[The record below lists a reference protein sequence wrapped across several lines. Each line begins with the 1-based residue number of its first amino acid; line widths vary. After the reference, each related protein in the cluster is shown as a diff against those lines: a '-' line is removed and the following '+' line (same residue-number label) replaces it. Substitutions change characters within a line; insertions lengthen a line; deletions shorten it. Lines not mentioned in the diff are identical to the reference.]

1 MDRIYFNGVIR
12 SSTISSAHIT
22 PSFLFVCFFPNLE
35 GDEGSKQA
43 THERKVM

>member
-22 PSFLFVCFFPNLE
+22 PSFLSCFPPNLE